1 MVVVVGQFVH
11 IREVTNMIALSYEL
25 RLFFVV

>member
-11 IREVTNMIALSYEL
+11 IREVTKMIALSHGL